1 MTSAKPKPPL
11 IPGETRAYPVLPL
24 RDIVVFPHM
33 IVPLFVGREKSIKA
47 LEEVMRSDTFILLAT
62 QKNASDDDPAT
73 GAIFEIGTL
82 ASVLQLLKLPDGTV
96 KVLVEGAARAKVE
109 RYTDRAEYYEAD
121 AVVLANSS
129 GEQVEAEALAR
140 SVINEF
146 ENYVKLNKKVSP
158 EVVGVVQQIEDYA
171 KLADTV
177 ASHLAVKIPDKQVIL
192 ETPSVTERL
201 EKVLGLMESE
211 ISVLQVE
218 KRIRT
223 RVKRQM
229 EKTQREYYLNEQMKA
244 IQKELGDEEGKDELA
259 EIEDKIKK
267 TKLSKEAR
275 EKATHELKKLRQMSP
290 MSAEA
295 TVVRNYLDWLLSI
308 PWNKKSKVKKDLV
321 LAQEILDA
329 DHFGLEKVK
338 ERIVEYLAVQQ
349 RANKLSGPILCLV
362 GPPGVGKTSLGK
374 SIARATGRDFVRVSL
389 GGVRDEA
396 EIRGHRRTY
405 IGSMPGKVIQSMR
418 KAKSS
423 NPLFLLDEVDK
434 MGADFRGD
442 PSSALLEVL
451 DPEQNHTFNDHYL
464 EVDYDLS
471 NVMFITTANTLN
483 IPPPLMDRMEIIRIA
498 GYTEDEKVEI
508 ARKHLIPHAVAKHG
522 LDLKEWSIDDEAL
535 LLLIRRYTREAG
547 VRNLERELSTLIRKA
562 VKELTLTKKKS
573 ITVEAKTVSDYLG
586 VPKYR
591 YGEVEDEDQV
601 GVVTGLAWTDVGG
614 ELLTIEAAMMP
625 GKGKMTVT
633 GNLRDVMKES
643 ISAAA
648 SYVRMRAVA
657 FGIEPPRFDKKDIHV
672 HVPEGATPKD
682 GPSAG
687 VAMVTAIVSV
697 MTGIPVRRDVAMT
710 GEITLRGRVLPIG
723 GLKEKLL
730 AASRGGMKTVLIPE
744 ENAKDLVEISE
755 SIKKGLEII
764 PVSRMDE
771 VLARALTRKPEPIE
785 WDEEKAKP
793 TETSVTTEP
802 AVETELFGAH
812 GALIGFPLRDQPN
825 WTAAPRGAAVFVW
838 PPCSCFVLDIVQNK
852 ERTWFCCRSELR
864 VICSFQT
871 RQFVLADTPTHEV
884 RRPAKLSRRDV

>member
-1 MTSAKPKPPL
+1 MTTKPRPQL
-11 IPGETRAYPVLPL
+11 QPGETRAYPVLPL

-73 GAIFEIGTL
+73 DSIFEVGTL

-96 KVLVEGAARAKVE
+96 KVLVEGAERAKVLK
-109 RYTDRAEYYEAD
+109 YTDRSDYYEAD
-121 AVVLANSS
+121 ATVLADDT
-129 GEQVEAEALAR
+129 GDRVEAEAMAR
-140 SVINEF
+140 SVVTEF

-158 EVVGVVQQIEDYA
+158 EVVGVIQQIEDYA

-177 ASHLAVKIPDKQVIL
+177 ASHLAVKIPDKQDIL
-192 ETPSVTERL
+192 ETPTVTQRL

-259 EIEDKIKK
+259 ELEEKIKK

-321 LAQEILDA
+321 GAEKILNA
-329 DHFGLEKVK
+329 DHYGLEKVK

-349 RANKLSGPILCLV
+349 RANKLTGPILCLV

-374 SIARATGRDFVRVSL
+374 SIAKATGREFVRVSL

-418 KAKSS
+418 KAKTS

-451 DPEQNHTFNDHYL
+451 DPEQNHTFADHYL

-483 IPPPLMDRMEIIRIA
+483 IPAPLMDRMEIIRIA

-508 ARKHLIPHAVAKHG
+508 ARKHLIPAAVAKHG
-522 LDLKEWSIDDEAL
+522 LDPKEWSIDDEGL
-535 LLLIRRYTREAG
+535 LLMIRRYTREAG

-562 VKELTLTKKKS
+562 VKELMTSKKKS
-573 ITVEAKTVSDYLG
+573 IAVTAATLGDYLG
-586 VPKYR
+586 VPKHR
-591 YGEVEDEDQV
+591 YGEIEAEDLV
-601 GVVTGLAWTDVGG
+601 GMVTGLAWTDVGG
-614 ELLTIEAAMMP
+614 ELLTIEGVMMP

-648 SYVRMRAVA
+648 SYVRSRALA
-657 FGIEPPRFDKKDIHV
+657 FGIEPPLFEKRDIHV

-687 VAMVTAIVSV
+687 VAMVTAIVST

-744 ENAKDLVEISE
+744 ENAKDLVEISDT
-755 SIKKGLEII
+755 IKKGLEII
-764 PVSRMDE
+764 PVTRMDE
-771 VLARALTRKPEPIE
+771 VLAKALVRPLVPIE
-785 WDEEKAKP
+785 WPEESVKLAEAAAAKEAAADGDESGL
-793 TETSVTTEP
+793 T
-802 AVETELFGAH
+802 AH
-812 GALIGFPLRDQPN
+812 
-825 WTAAPRGAAVFVW
+825 
-838 PPCSCFVLDIVQNK
+838 
-852 ERTWFCCRSELR
+852 
-864 VICSFQT
+864 
-871 RQFVLADTPTHEV
+871 
-884 RRPAKLSRRDV
+884 